1 MDILCFLIKYYF
13 HIEILF
19 SRALSFLN
27 STTRNLYLML
37 KWTVMLAYWMYDTI
51 QISFQQKLM
60 ITQYLDSV
68 RFFNVLL
75 ASQGKMNS
83 RLLQEYQ
90 SSQLDFPCTLLKS
103 IYVEFTESLTLLDPA
118 ILSGTLRALY
128 VSQVCVIHHFR
139 VKGWTWLNSK
149 CYWTKKQLKPFDI
162 QHFNAFIKFEWKQ
175 WFWLSKVAPC
185 FVGVWLFKVT
195 LYSYMI
201 VWNTV

>member
-1 MDILCFLIKYYF
+1 
-13 HIEILF
+13 
-19 SRALSFLN
+19 
-27 STTRNLYLML
+27 
-37 KWTVMLAYWMYDTI
+37 MYDTI

-139 VKGWTWLNSK
+139 VKGWT
-149 CYWTKKQLKPFDI
+149 
-162 QHFNAFIKFEWKQ
+162 
-175 WFWLSKVAPC
+175 
-185 FVGVWLFKVT
+185 
-195 LYSYMI
+195 
-201 VWNTV
+201 